1 MGHQNQFKTL
11 YLELMELLLTILK
24 SEDYI
29 HIGNQEMIWYLT
41 TFFSLLL
48 SSITTMFYSRKT

>member
-24 SEDYI
+24 SEEYI
-29 HIGNQEMIWYLT
+29 HIGNQEMI
-41 TFFSLLL
+41 
-48 SSITTMFYSRKT
+48 